1 MAKKLNLEIPD
12 DVAKFVDDAYPN
24 KSPAATIKLLLKEIQ
39 SQYENNQDM
48 GNKYGEKGNTK

>member
-12 DVAKFVDDAYPN
+12 DVAKFVDATYPS
-24 KSPAATIKLLLKEIQ
+24 KSPAATIKLLLKEIK

-48 GNKYGEKGNTK
+48 GQQYGKKGNTK